1 MKLTERV
8 EYEFKA
14 MDMGNVMHRA
24 LENFAEEVRKKGLNW
39 KELTREQ
46 REAIADECL
55 DEIVAD
61 YGNTVLK
68 SSARNEYM
76 IERTRRILRRTVW
89 ALQKQ
94 LEQGEFQPEG
104 FEVTFGGGRIDRV
117 DAMEDPDQNKVYV
130 KVIDYKTGNTSFD
143 LVYLYHGL
151 QLQLMIYLDG
161 ALQVEQKK
169 YAGREVVPAGVFYY
183 NIKDPMIQEK
193 IDADLETVSSG
204 IMKELKMNGLVQ
216 SDPDIVQKMD
226 SSLSSIPV
234 TFNKDGSFRKNSSV
248 ASSEQF
254 AVLGRYVRTKIE
266 KLRSSILAGDAEV
279 SPYELGKKNACT
291 YCPYVSVC
299 GFDMYLPG
307 YEFRRLKNF
316 SDEELWKAFD
326 REVE

>member
-299 GFDMYLPG
+299 GFDRKLPG